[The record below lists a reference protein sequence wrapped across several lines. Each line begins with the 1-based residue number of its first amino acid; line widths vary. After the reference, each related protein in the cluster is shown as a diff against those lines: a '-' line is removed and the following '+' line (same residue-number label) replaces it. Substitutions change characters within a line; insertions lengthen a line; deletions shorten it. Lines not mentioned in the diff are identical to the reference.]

1 MLIDKLQGYKSLLI
15 GTILLVYRI
24 SDPKDL
30 FTVLMP
36 IEVNPKILPM
46 ENDIVI
52 AHFFEM
58 KRVFSLSQI

>member
-30 FTVLMP
+30 FTILMT

-46 ENDIVI
+46 ENNIVI
-52 AHFFEM
+52 AHFYEM